1 MVYHSMPILGKHFPD
16 WHPITNK
23 ATLKQ
28 MTTSRIPAEPVL
40 SKGQEVAEQL
50 RDLIA
55 QQKLAPGERLR
66 ERDLAAQLSVS
77 RTPMREALR
86 LLAAEGLVEI
96 HTNRGAIVANP
107 GYEEIEDLL
116 RLLGTLEGLAG
127 EQAAERATDAE
138 IADVNALHMD
148 MKTAFEQEDR
158 LSYYKLNQ
166 AIHHAIVAASKNA
179 ALIDTHAKV
188 NARLFWV
195 RYASNKMTA
204 RWTNAMESHS
214 EILDALTQRDGA
226 RLSATLVTH
235 MQTAWK
241 NVRIQLRDNVTP
253 IANATDKRQGNGTV
267 L

>member
-1 MVYHSMPILGKHFPD
+1 MVYHSIPILGKHFPD

-138 IADVNALHMD
+138 IVDVNAPYRHEDGVRTRRPPELLQTESGHSSRNRRRI
-148 MKTAFEQEDR
+148 QECRFD
-158 LSYYKLNQ
+158 
-166 AIHHAIVAASKNA
+166 
-179 ALIDTHAKV
+179 
-188 NARLFWV
+188 
-195 RYASNKMTA
+195 RYAFQGK
-204 RWTNAMESHS
+204 R
-214 EILDALTQRDGA
+214 EIILGALRLQQDDRTLDQCDGITRGDPGCA
-226 RLSATLVTH
+226 DPTRRRTLECNIGYAH
-235 MQTAWK
+235 ANCLEK
-241 NVRIQLRDNVTP
+241 RPHP
-253 IANATDKRQGNGTV
+253 IARQCPPIATQ
-267 L
+267 